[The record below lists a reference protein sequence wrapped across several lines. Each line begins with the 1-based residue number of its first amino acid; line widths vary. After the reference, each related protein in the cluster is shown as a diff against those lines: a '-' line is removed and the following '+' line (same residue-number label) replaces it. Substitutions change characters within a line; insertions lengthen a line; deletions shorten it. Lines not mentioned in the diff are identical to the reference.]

1 MRRHSTTAFHSTF
14 QCAFTQ
20 HRVFLL
26 PSSSRAQA
34 LPDWGKFSLPSEL
47 RAHSKSEQCRRKV
60 YLWFFLLSFLL
71 ILGRVK
77 KKERKYENWLQLD
90 IDCCW
95 KWRKIVA
102 FYLEIV
108 VIKFVDAVYRR
119 IDSIIAKKKCRGVA
133 WVLGKTSK
141 KKCVCVWI

>member
-1 MRRHSTTAFHSTF
+1 MRRHSTTAFHSIF

-34 LPDWGKFSLPSEL
+34 LPDWGKFSLPFRTQSALQVGTVSKESL
-47 RAHSKSEQCRRKV
+47 FVIFSPILPPHSRSCE
-60 YLWFFLLSFLL
+60 
-71 ILGRVK
+71 

-108 VIKFVDAVYRR
+108 VIKFIDAVYRR